1 MITKELFGKKPCG
14 CEVYAYTVENK
25 NGASIRVLSMGGILQ
40 QINMPDRDGKL
51 ADVVCGFDSVD
62 DYLNGGG
69 YHGSL
74 IGRYGNRIG
83 KARFTLDGIT
93 YQLAQNDKGVNH
105 LHGGNVGFNQKIW
118 DVTPFEKA
126 DESGLILKMT
136 SPDGEENYPGNLNV
150 TVTYTLTDK
159 NELKIHYE
167 AVTDQKTIVNM
178 TNHSYFNLD
187 GFDSGDILDEILTV
201 DADSITEIDE
211 ELIATGREYP
221 VEGTPFD
228 FRKPEK
234 VGARIN
240 DKSDPQIAFG
250 GGYDHNFNLKPDGTV
265 KKVAELYS
273 PKSGRVMDVYTDQPG
288 VQIYAANMMDGDVPF
303 KKGVKQEPRHAIC
316 LETQHAPDSPNHPNF
331 PTTELKVGEK
341 YDTTTIYAFSVR

>member
-51 ADVVCGFDSVD
+51 ADVVCGFDTVD

-74 IGRYGNRIG
+74 IGRYGNRIANG
-83 KARFTLDGIT
+83 RFTLDGVT
-93 YQLAQNDKGVNH
+93 YQ
-105 LHGGNVGFNQKIW
+105 
-118 DVTPFEKA
+118 PFEKA
-126 DESGLILKMT
+126 DESGLIRKMT
-136 SPDGEENYPGNLNV
+136 SPDGDENYPGKLDV
-150 TVTYTLTDK
+150 TVTYTLTDN

-167 AVTDQKTIVNM
+167 AVTDKNTIVNM

-187 GFDSGDILDEILTV
+187 GFDSGDILDEVLTV

-211 ELIATGREYP
+211 NLIATGREYP

-250 GGYDHNFNLKPDGTV
+250 GGYDHNFNLNSDGTV

-288 VQIYAANMMDGDVPF
+288 VQIYAANMMDGDIPF
-303 KKGVKQEPRHAIC
+303 KNGVKQEPRHAIC